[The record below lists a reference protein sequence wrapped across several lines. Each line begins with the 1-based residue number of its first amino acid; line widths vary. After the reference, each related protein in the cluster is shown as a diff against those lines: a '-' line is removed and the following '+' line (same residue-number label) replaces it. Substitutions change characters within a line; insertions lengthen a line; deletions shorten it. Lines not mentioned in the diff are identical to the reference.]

1 MRNLLLIARREYLE
15 RVRTKAFAIATILIP
30 LVMVGAILL
39 STRGTKTAGHIAI
52 VSSDSALALDLQDE
66 LQKSD
71 SSEMLVDV
79 EEPTAG
85 WQQRLNAA
93 VGKKQIDGYLLIDS
107 STPDPVITYSSGSKG
122 DIATKSTLN
131 GALRRVLA
139 RERLLHRGM
148 KRNEI
153 DALLKTPV
161 LQTAT
166 VSNGHASS
174 SDTTSGFFA
183 AYALFF
189 LMYFVVMMHGINVAS
204 SVVEEK
210 SSRVFEVMLA
220 TVKPSDMMGGKLL
233 GVGAVG
239 LTQVGIWVACIA
251 ALLFTPALA
260 LMGAGDFKLQ
270 LSAFQLFAFVL
281 FFILGF
287 MLYSSIAAAVGA
299 LVSSEQELRQFNMV
313 IALPMAVNTFV
324 LAPVITAPNS
334 LLSTILSFIPT
345 STPLLMF
352 LRLSITDVPLW
363 QVGLSVVT
371 LSLSICAVVW
381 FAARIY
387 RVGILMYGKRPT
399 LPEIL
404 RWVRYS

>member
-1 MRNLLLIARREYLE
+1 MRNLLLIAKREYLE
-15 RVRTKAFAIATILIP
+15 RVRTKAFAIATVLIP
-30 LVMVGAILL
+30 LVMIGAILL
-39 STRGTKTAGHIAI
+39 STRGAKTAGHIAI
-52 VSSDSALALDLQDE
+52 VSSDSALAFDLQDDLE
-66 LQKSD
+66 KSD

-79 EEPTAG
+79 EQPTPG
-85 WQQRLNAA
+85 WQQRLNTA
-93 VGKKQIDGYLLIDS
+93 VSKKDLDGYLLIDS
-107 STPDPVITYSSGSKG
+107 SSPDPVITYSSGSKG
-122 DIATKSTLN
+122 DISTKSTLN
-131 GALRRVLA
+131 NALRRVLA

-148 KRNEI
+148 KRNDI

-166 VSNGHASS
+166 VSNGHVSKS
-174 SDTTSGFFA
+174 NTTNGFYA

-189 LMYFVVMMHGINVAS
+189 LMYFVVMLHGINVAS

-239 LTQVGIWVACIA
+239 LTQVGIWVLCIA

-270 LSAFQLFAFVL
+270 LSGFQLVAFVL
-281 FFILGF
+281 FFVLGF

-324 LAPVITAPNS
+324 LVPVITAPNS

-352 LRLSITDVPLW
+352 LRLSIADVPLW
-363 QVGLSVVT
+363 QIGLSIAT

-404 RWVRYS
+404 RWIKYS

>member
-1 MRNLLLIARREYLE
+1 MRNLLLIAKREYLE
-15 RVRTKAFAIATILIP
+15 RVRTRAFAIATVLIP

-39 STRGTKTAGHIAI
+39 STRGTKSAGHIAI
-52 VSSDSALALDLQDE
+52 VSSDSALALDLQEE
-66 LQKSD
+66 LEKSD

-79 EEPTAG
+79 EQPTPG
-85 WQQRLNAA
+85 WQQRLNTA
-93 VGKKQIDGYLLIDS
+93 VGKKDIDGYLLIDS

-122 DIATKSTLN
+122 DISTKSTLN
-131 GALRRVLA
+131 NALRRVLA

-148 KRNEI
+148 RRNDI

-166 VSNGHASS
+166 VSNGHVSS
-174 SDTTSGFFA
+174 SNTTTGFYA

-239 LTQVGIWVACIA
+239 LTQVGIWVLCIA

-270 LSAFQLFAFVL
+270 LSGFQLVAFVV

-324 LAPVITAPNS
+324 LAPVILAPNS

-352 LRLSITDVPLW
+352 LRLSIADVPLW
-363 QVGLSVVT
+363 QVGLSIVT